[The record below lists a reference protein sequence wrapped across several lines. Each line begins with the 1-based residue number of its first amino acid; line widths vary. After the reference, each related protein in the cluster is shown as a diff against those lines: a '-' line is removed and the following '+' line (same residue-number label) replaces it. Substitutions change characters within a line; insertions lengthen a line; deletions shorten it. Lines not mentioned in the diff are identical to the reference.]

1 MVRMRGHNQAGSNP
15 VSQIKPCIVTNVQGI
30 VKVTTACWS
39 IDIGEGGLGVSC
51 SIAKNIGNSS
61 MMSTEITYTEAE
73 ANFKN
78 LCDRAVAT
86 GEVIVITIPNGKKAV
101 LISEAE
107 LETLLET
114 LYLLSYPA
122 TATHLLTALKRA
134 KSRVIQPQTLDEICQ
149 KFGINQE
156 DDSENEV
163 AIAS

>member
-1 MVRMRGHNQAGSNP
+1 
-15 VSQIKPCIVTNVQGI
+15 
-30 VKVTTACWS
+30 
-39 IDIGEGGLGVSC
+39 
-51 SIAKNIGNSS
+51 
-61 MMSTEITYTEAE
+61 MSTEITYTEAE

-78 LCDRAVAT
+78 LCERAVET
-86 GEVIVITIPNGKKAV
+86 GEVIVITRPNGKKAV

-107 LETLLET
+107 LESLLET
-114 LYLLSYPA
+114 LYLLSSPA
-122 TATHLLTALKRA
+122 TAIHLLTALKRA